1 MTSPVYVLVSIDTEE
16 DNWRPAR
23 QGITVENIRE
33 LPRLSRFLEQLGVR
47 PTYFVT
53 YQVARQRWA
62 ATLLADLA
70 SGEAEIGAHLH
81 PWNTPPLTE
90 AFEARNTMTMRL
102 SPELQAS
109 KIASLTDTLTEHV
122 GIRPESFRTGRWG
135 FGPET
140 AAALIACG
148 YRADSSVTPFKS
160 WRLYDDGPTFVGAP
174 LHAFRIDGRGDA
186 RVPVPDGPLAEVPV
200 SWAHNRTV
208 RPLWNRLFAL
218 LNGPLAVRFRIPII
232 ASRLHL
238 MREIALAPELFSLSD
253 MLTLSRH
260 LVEGGLRHLHLFWHS
275 PTMQPGLTPFTKTS
289 ADVERLYGTIEA
301 YLDKLT
307 SFATPMFVTV
317 GTGARAL
324 SGLEVGD
331 GAGRGV

>member
-33 LPRLSRFLEQLGVR
+33 LPRLSRFPEQLGVR
-47 PTYFVT
+47 PTDVLT

-90 AFEARNTMTMRL
+90 AFEARNTMTVRL
-102 SPELQAS
+102 SPELQAA
-109 KIASLTDTLTEHV
+109 KIAALTDALTEHV

-160 WRLYDDGPTFVGAP
+160 WRLYDDGPTFVGEP
-174 LHAFRIDGRGDA
+174 HHAFCIDVRGVA
-186 RVPVPDGPLAEVPV
+186 RVPVTACPPAGMSGAWHIILT
-200 SWAHNRTV
+200 WRT
-208 RPLWNRLFAL
+208 
-218 LNGPLAVRFRIPII
+218 
-232 ASRLHL
+232 
-238 MREIALAPELFSLSD
+238 
-253 MLTLSRH
+253 
-260 LVEGGLRHLHLFWHS
+260 
-275 PTMQPGLTPFTKTS
+275 
-289 ADVERLYGTIEA
+289 
-301 YLDKLT
+301 
-307 SFATPMFVTV
+307 
-317 GTGARAL
+317 
-324 SGLEVGD
+324 
-331 GAGRGV
+331 